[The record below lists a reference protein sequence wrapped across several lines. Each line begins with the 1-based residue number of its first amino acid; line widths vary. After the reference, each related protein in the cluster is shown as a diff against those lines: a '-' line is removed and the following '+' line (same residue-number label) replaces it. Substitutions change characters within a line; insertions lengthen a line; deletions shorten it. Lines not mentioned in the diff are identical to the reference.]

1 VGGKGHSLIRIAAAG
16 LPVPPGAVLTTVF
29 FAPWFDA
36 INSFQAW
43 RDIASAP
50 QEQWPARCVE
60 VKERAR
66 ALPRTADQSAAL
78 EECCRVLS
86 RAGEGTF
93 FAVRSSSPEEDLG
106 TASFAGGYETRLGVA
121 LPDLENAVRQCFA
134 SSLDARV
141 LVYKAARGFDVA
153 SPRMAVV
160 VQQQIASEIAG
171 VGFSLNPLTNDYDE
185 AVIDANWGLGESVV
199 SGLASPDHFVVD
211 KLTGR
216 RIEEKVGAK
225 QVSIW
230 LAPHGGTVER
240 SGHRSSEKTLTDAQ
254 IGEVSDMVR
263 RVEELY
269 GAPTDIEWAYAD
281 GRLYVLQAR
290 PITTFVPLPPELMTR
305 PGEPRRL
312 YQDAA
317 LSDGLTI
324 NAPISPMGLA
334 WMDAFLSSTFDH
346 LVGPVES
353 GQDPDNSLL
362 LTAGG
367 RMYSNLSVAMWWR
380 NPKGL
385 AKRSELLS
393 SVTAQILANGDLI
406 KYRTA
411 TRPAW
416 MGLPTLKRLP
426 RLLWRLRP
434 FLGHSLR
441 ALLAPRRTR
450 AAYQATTEAY
460 EIFMRRGIDHGLPLA
475 EFRSR
480 YMAPSG
486 RHLFDVTLPPLVA
499 FMSAFGI
506 VSLLVGR
513 KSSELK
519 ALGERLKLGFSGNV
533 VVEMGDALFRLAGL
547 LTPEDVADLPAL
559 ADRIARGDLS
569 PEFLEAW
576 KRFDDRFGCRG
587 PMEMDVASPRYAD
600 DPLLA
605 LRQMSFMAVGDA
617 AFDPQVGHA
626 RRREERRAAYEELM
640 RRFGWFRR
648 RVLRHAHL
656 VIDLFAGT
664 RDTPKYH
671 LVLFNYAVRQRV
683 LIEGGRLAAEGR
695 LDAAEHAFDLTF
707 ADLEAADSDRS
718 LDLRRIRE
726 ERTRFLR
733 VLEAQVKR
741 FPSIIDS
748 RGRILRPPA
757 RKEQPGELSGMAV
770 SEGVVIGPVKVLHT
784 PNEKPIKKGDVLVA
798 YTTDPGWTP
807 LFVNAAAVVLEVGGM
822 LQHGAVVAREYGKPC
837 VAGIDGVMTKLRD
850 AQFVEVDGTAGV
862 VRLLSSGPAEAPPSL

>member
-1 VGGKGHSLIRIAAAG
+1 
-16 LPVPPGAVLTTVF
+16 
-29 FAPWFDA
+29 
-36 INSFQAW
+36 
-43 RDIASAP
+43 
-50 QEQWPARCVE
+50 
-60 VKERAR
+60 
-66 ALPRTADQSAAL
+66 
-78 EECCRVLS
+78 
-86 RAGEGTF
+86 
-93 FAVRSSSPEEDLG
+93 
-106 TASFAGGYETRLGVA
+106 
-121 LPDLENAVRQCFA
+121 
-134 SSLDARV
+134 
-141 LVYKAARGFDVA
+141 
-153 SPRMAVV
+153 V
-160 VQQQIASEIAG
+160 VQQQIDSEIAG

-216 RIEEKVGAK
+216 LIEERVGAK

-240 SGHRSSEKTLTDAQ
+240 TGHRSSETTLTDTQ
-254 IGEVSDMVR
+254 IGEVTDVVR

-269 GAPTDIEWAYAD
+269 GSPTDIEWAYAA

-290 PITTFVPLPPELMTR
+290 PITTFVPLPPELVTR
-305 PGEPRRL
+305 PGERRRL

-324 NAPISPMGLA
+324 NAPISPMGMA
-334 WMDAFLSSTFDH
+334 WMEDITSSMFDH
-346 LVGPVES
+346 LVGHVES
-353 GQDPDNSLL
+353 GQDPDTSLML
-362 LTAGG
+362 IAGG

-380 NPKGL
+380 DPKAL
-385 AKRSELLS
+385 AQRSAMLS
-393 SVTAQILANGDLI
+393 SITSQILANGDLI

-441 ALLAPRRTR
+441 AILAPRRTR
-450 AAYQATTEAY
+450 AAYQTSIEAY
-460 EIFMRRGIDHGLPLA
+460 ESFMRQGIDYSLPLA

-480 YMAPSG
+480 YVPPSV

-506 VSLLVGR
+506 VDLLVR
-513 KSSELK
+513 SKPSELK
-519 ALGERLKLGFSGNV
+519 ALGGKLKLGFSGNV
-533 VVEMGDALFRLAGL
+533 VVEMGGALFRLAEL
-547 LTPEDVADLPAL
+547 LTPGDVEDLPAL
-559 ADRIARGDLS
+559 ADRVARGDVS

-576 KRFDDRFGCRG
+576 NRFADRFGCRG

-605 LRQMSFMAVGDA
+605 LRQISFMTVGDA
-617 AFDPQVGHA
+617 GFDPEVGHA
-626 RRREERRAAYEELM
+626 RRREERREAYEELM
-640 RRFGWFRR
+640 RRFGWFKRL
-648 RVLRHAHL
+648 VLRRAHL

-664 RDTPKYH
+664 RDTPKYD
-671 LVLFNYAVRQRV
+671 LVLFNYAVRKRV
-683 LIEGGRLAAEGR
+683 LIEGCRLTAQGR

-707 ADLEAADSDRS
+707 ADLEAAGADPS

-850 AQFVEVDGTAGV
+850 AQLVEVDGTAGV
-862 VRLLSSGPAEAPPSL
+862 IRLLSSAPAPSA